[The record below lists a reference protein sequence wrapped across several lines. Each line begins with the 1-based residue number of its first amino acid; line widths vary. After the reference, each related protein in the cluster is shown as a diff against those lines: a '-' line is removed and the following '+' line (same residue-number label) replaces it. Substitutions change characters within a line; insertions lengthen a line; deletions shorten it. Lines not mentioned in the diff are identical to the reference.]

1 MSMESAP
8 FTKEFTVGYSD
19 TFCGREVRPTAMMS
33 FLEETAAE
41 HCGSIGRDI
50 FSLLEEGGGWVLT
63 GGGMR
68 MKRYPR
74 YGEEF
79 RIETWLSSWQ
89 NFSGIREYRVIS
101 STGSLLGEAGGR
113 WVFWDM
119 GVRRPTVIPKV
130 FKEKWHR
137 RPDSPYRRIFPDS
150 TTPSFPGTFGDSLD
164 PVRLEVRRGDVD
176 LYGHLHNTTYMDWLL
191 EAVPADLWSGSMPME
206 MGLRFF
212 GEARLGDSVAF
223 HTRPG
228 RDGWLHEVYRVSDRK
243 LLVRGSS
250 RWSVRAEA
258 RSA

>member
-1 MSMESAP
+1 MSMEPAP
-8 FTKEFTVGYSD
+8 FARNYTVGYSD
-19 TFCGREVRPTAMMS
+19 AFRGREIRPTAMMA

-41 HCGSIGRDI
+41 HCGSIGRDV
-50 FSLLEEGGGWVLT
+50 FSLLEDGGGWVLT

-68 MKRYPR
+68 MNRYPC

-79 RIETWLSSWQ
+79 LVETWLSSWKGL
-89 NFSGIREYRVIS
+89 SGIREYRIIGS
-101 STGSLLGEAGGR
+101 DGSLLGEAGGR
-113 WVFWDM
+113 WVYWDM
-119 GVRRPTVIPKV
+119 RTRRPTVIPPV

-137 RPDSPYRRIFPDS
+137 CPDSPYRRIFPDS
-150 TTPSFPGTFGDSLD
+150 ATPCFPGSFGERID

-191 EAVPADLWSGSMPME
+191 EAVPAELWSGSVPMD

-212 GEARLGDSVAF
+212 GEARLGDSVVF

-228 RDGWLHEVYRVSDRK
+228 YEGWLHEVYREADGR

-250 RWSVRAEA
+250 RWSDRTEA
-258 RSA
+258 LSA